1 MNKTQNTIKAALIN
15 IEEVPIWDSWHT
27 HRSEGAVILDTS
39 MKHATSGLIVLPCP
53 FKVSQCHKATMTK
66 F

>member
-1 MNKTQNTIKAALIN
+1 MQQKPGIF
-15 IEEVPIWDSWHT
+15 
-27 HRSEGAVILDTS
+27 DTS
-39 MKHATSGLIVLPCP
+39 MKHATSGLIVSPCP